1 MIWNVGKCRTNKTPN
16 GYVDYFWDMLGDI
29 IVITIISI
37 QTRISTLCNRGMRTR
52 DGDDDHAEDAVGSIR
67 QLLEELEGY

>member
-1 MIWNVGKCRTNKTPN
+1 MR
-16 GYVDYFWDMLGDI
+16 GDI

-37 QTRISTLCNRGMRTR
+37 QTRISTLCNRGLRTR

-67 QLLEELEGY
+67 QLLEELEGSWRLDAQLKRSKQLYELNK